1 MGIIQQ
7 QLIMRDFA
15 LFVIQGIRNNITSK
29 DYTGYGPSN
38 NTGMTAASLYY
49 EWDGRTLLIKTR
61 RPDSLKA
68 LEVGRPPTEN
78 NEGGV
83 LRGQILKWVQQR
95 GITDPNT
102 SQESIAYLIS
112 RKIHREGTIIWRKF
126 GKVGGN
132 TGVVTDFI
140 NDDAIDKL
148 VSELGT
154 FVYSEINK
162 LYTVK

>member
-1 MGIIQQ
+1 MGIIQD
-7 QLIMRDFA
+7 QLILRDFA
-15 LFVIQGIRNNITSK
+15 LFVIEGIRNNIRTK

-38 NTGMTAASLYY
+38 NTGTTAASLGY
-49 EWDGRTLLIKTR
+49 EWDGKKLVIFTTR
-61 RPDSLKA
+61 GTSLRA
-68 LEVGRPPTEN
+68 LEVGRPPTQKD
-78 NEGGV
+78 EGGV
-83 LRGQILKWVQQR
+83 LRGRILQWVQQR

-140 NDDAIDKL
+140 NADAIDKL
-148 VSELGT
+148 VSDLGT
-154 FVYSEINK
+154 FVYSEINA
-162 LYTVK
+162 LYE